1 MALGNG
7 GRELKRVT
15 SPLPCRPD
23 ANVGTFGLV
32 KIQNAD
38 VMPDRA
44 PLFGL
49 PLASKEQFLASL
61 KKEVLKS
68 ADFPYGCS

>member
-1 MALGNG
+1 
-7 GRELKRVT
+7 
-15 SPLPCRPD
+15 
-23 ANVGTFGLV
+23 
-32 KIQNAD
+32 
-38 VMPDRA
+38 MPDRA

>member
-1 MALGNG
+1 MSVGSVA
-7 GRELKRVT
+7 RKFHKPIE
-15 SPLPCRPD
+15 SW
-23 ANVGTFGLV
+23 NVGTFGLV